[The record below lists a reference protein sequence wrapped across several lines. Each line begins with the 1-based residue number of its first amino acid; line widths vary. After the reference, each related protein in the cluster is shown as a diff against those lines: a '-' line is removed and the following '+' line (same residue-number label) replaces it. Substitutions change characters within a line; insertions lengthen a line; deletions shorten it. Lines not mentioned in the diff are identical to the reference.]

1 MVHSSGNFGLGLVL
15 NNVIDQK
22 TLHIL
27 EYEKILERLAEY
39 TAFGASAEKAR
50 RLQPVNDIDEARRR
64 QAETSEAVQLLVTHT
79 DLTIGGAR
87 DIREKVDLAR
97 HSGVLDPNELLDVKY
112 TLVAA
117 RTLRRTFERLTEQ
130 YPRLWFIAERL
141 TPPNGLIDAI
151 SRALSDRGDILDTA
165 SDKLANIR
173 RDLRIAR
180 ERLLSKL
187 QRMVSDPKN
196 APMLQEALITQRDGR
211 YVLPLRSEFKGRIK
225 SIVHDQSA
233 SGATLFVEPFAVVEL
248 NNQNRELQ
256 LAERDEER
264 RILAELSRMTG
275 MNAESILDTVDAVA
289 DLDLALARA
298 RYAEDLHAS
307 EPVLHALKPKK
318 LNGSQNAAPHPG
330 SKIRLTKACH
340 PLLDPQTVVPIDVEL
355 DERTY
360 ALVIT
365 GPNTGGKTVA
375 LKTVGLLALM
385 AQSGLHIPAASGS
398 EISVFHNIYADIGD
412 EQSIEQSLSTFS
424 GHIKNIIY
432 ILEKADQRSLIIL
445 DELGAG
451 TDPQEGAAL
460 ARAILIDL
468 LSRGI
473 TTLVT
478 THHPELK
485 AFAHATP
492 GVVNASVEFDLET
505 LQPTFHLTI
514 GLPGRSNAL
523 AIAQRLG
530 LPEEIIQD
538 ARAEINPEDLRAED
552 LLDEIHRQRDRAR
565 QARDETEKTR
575 SQVEGLRRKLEQR
588 LETIEEERRSILESA
603 RAEAAEE
610 VQSLQDE
617 IREARRALARARQPL
632 DALKIVEE
640 QSEQLEQAVELP
652 VERVDS
658 AALDAD
664 LGAGLRG
671 SEGRAIRLGDKVFL
685 RALGT
690 QGVVSS
696 ISADEAEVQVGVLRV
711 RTRLADL
718 QRASE
723 AVELRT
729 AVQPPRRNN
738 PARDEARPAARSL
751 GLTPSS
757 PGMELD
763 LRGQRAEDAL
773 DALERYL
780 DAAYLA
786 GLPFVRIIH
795 GKGTGRLRDVVR
807 QALGQNPHV
816 RSHEPGGEKEGGDGV
831 TVAILA
837 TG

>member
-1 MVHSSGNFGLGLVL
+1 L
-15 NNVIDQK
+15 IDQK
-22 TLHIL
+22 TIQTL
-27 EYEKILERLAEY
+27 EYEKILERLAGY

-50 RLQPVNDIDEARRR
+50 LLRPVIDIDEARRR
-64 QAETSEAVQLLVTHT
+64 QAETTEALQLLSTHS
-79 DLTIGGAR
+79 DLTVGGVR

-97 HSGVLDPNELLDVKY
+97 HSAVLDPADLLDIKY

-117 RTLRRTFERLTEQ
+117 RTMRRTFERLTEQ

-141 TPPNGLIDAI
+141 APPNGLIDAI
-151 SRALSDRGDILDTA
+151 SRAISDRGDILDTA

-173 RDLRIAR
+173 RDLRVAR
-180 ERLLSKL
+180 ERLLTRL

-211 YVLPLRSEFKGRIK
+211 YVLPLRSEFKGQLK

-233 SGATLFVEPFAVVEL
+233 SGATLFVEPLAVVEL

-264 RILAELSRMTG
+264 RILAELSHMAG
-275 MNAESILDTVDAVA
+275 INADTILATVEAVA

-307 EPVLHALKPKK
+307 EPVLHLLKPRKPA
-318 LNGSQNAAPHPG
+318 GAQEPASHPG
-330 SKIRLTKACH
+330 SVIRLSRARH

-355 DERTY
+355 DEGTF

-385 AQSGLHIPAASGS
+385 AQSGLHIPAGSGS
-398 EISVFHNIYADIGD
+398 EISVFQSIYADIGD

-424 GHIKNIIY
+424 GHIKNIIR
-432 ILEKADQRSLIIL
+432 ILEQADERSLIIL

-460 ARAILIDL
+460 ARAILTSL

-485 AFAHATP
+485 AFAHARP
-492 GVVNASVEFDLET
+492 GVMNASVEFDLET
-505 LQPTFHLTI
+505 LRPTFHLTI

-530 LPEEIIQD
+530 LPGEIIKD
-538 ARAEINPEDLRAED
+538 ARAEISPDDLRAED

-565 QARDETEKTR
+565 QARDEAERTR
-575 SQVEGLRRKLEQR
+575 SQVEDLRRKLEER
-588 LETIEEERRSILESA
+588 LEGIEDERRGVMEAA
-603 RAEAAEE
+603 RAQAAEE

-640 QSEQLEQAVELP
+640 QSEQLEQAVEEP
-652 VERVDS
+652 VQRTEPDLS
-658 AALDAD
+658 AIGMDA
-664 LGAGLRG
+664 G
-671 SEGRAIRLGDKVFL
+671 SPGSKSRAIRLGDKVYL
-685 RALGT
+685 RTLGA

-696 ISADEAEVQVGVLRV
+696 ISAEEAEVQVGVLRV
-711 RTRLADL
+711 RTRLSDL
-718 QRASE
+718 QRPRE
-723 AVELRT
+723 AAETQSVTQTSRKNLS
-729 AVQPPRRNN
+729 
-738 PARDEARPAARSL
+738 ARDEARPAMRSL

-757 PGMELD
+757 PGIELD

-773 DALERYL
+773 GSLEQYL

-795 GKGTGRLRDVVR
+795 GKGTGRLRAVVR
-807 QALGQNPHV
+807 QALSENPHV